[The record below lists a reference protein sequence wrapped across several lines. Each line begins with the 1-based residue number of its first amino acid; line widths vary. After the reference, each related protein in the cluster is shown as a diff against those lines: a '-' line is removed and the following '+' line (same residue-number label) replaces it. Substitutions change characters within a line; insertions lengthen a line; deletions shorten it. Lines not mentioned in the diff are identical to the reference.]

1 MCITLCYKDS
11 LHQHIYKD
19 LYYPRRIG
27 AKQVLYTF
35 AFMYKCDILTSK
47 KQLFPEPTV
56 GALIFNKAGRL
67 LLVKSH
73 KWRGR
78 YVVPGGHIEL
88 GERMVDALKREIR
101 EETGLEIYGIEF
113 IGIQEFVFGRD
124 FWKKRHYLFLDFSCR
139 AKSSKVTLN
148 SESEEYRWMTIREA
162 LSANVEPYT
171 KRAII
176 NYTTLQR
183 SRKKA

>member
-1 MCITLCYKDS
+1 M
-11 LHQHIYKD
+11 
-19 LYYPRRIG
+19 
-27 AKQVLYTF
+27 
-35 AFMYKCDILTSK
+35 
-47 KQLFPEPTV
+47 
-56 GALIFNKAGRL
+56 
-67 LLVKSH
+67 
-73 KWRGR
+73 
-78 YVVPGGHIEL
+78 
-88 GERMVDALKREIR
+88 
-101 EETGLEIYGIEF
+101 EIYGIEF

-124 FWKKRHYLFLDFSCR
+124 FWRKRHYLFLDFSCR